1 MKIEISPTDQE
12 IDICDDLIGHRV
24 TERMISDF
32 LAATDEGEL
41 VLEAECVTETASSDR
56 VMKGL
61 ILRKTM
67 GPTLLEVVDGYLV
80 ATGSTDSLE
89 KFCAY
94 FSFEREGQPH
104 DAFLFDP
111 IKSVAFTR
119 PESRTGVISLK
130 L

>member
-1 MKIEISPTDQE
+1 MKIEISSTDQE
-12 IDICDDLIGHRV
+12 IDIRDDLLGHRV

-32 LAATDEGEL
+32 LEAQDEKEL
-41 VLEAECVTETASSDR
+41 VIEAESGTDPISEDR

-61 ILRKTM
+61 VMRKTT

-89 KFCAY
+89 KFCSY
-94 FSFEREGQPH
+94 FSFDSENHSDES
-104 DAFLFDP
+104 FLFDP
-111 IKSVAFTR
+111 VKSVAFSR
-119 PESRTGVISLK
+119 PESRTGVISLR